1 MHKLFSMRKVF
12 SILLVGLLWLSA
24 VSPAVAAPETY
35 ADTHLVPCASSPAF
49 IERMKSAPDNYY
61 FDTPYQSYAANLLC
75 GAEGLPHLQLRFDR
89 AIDVAIPFALF
100 FYVAGFIG
108 WSGRAYLLDSGRRSK
123 PEEAE
128 IFIDISLAV
137 KSFAQ
142 GLLWPLLAIQELT
155 TKKLTAPVAEVSVS
169 PR

>member
-1 MHKLFSMRKVF
+1 MRKILSFLLAAVIGVSLVF
-12 SILLVGLLWLSA
+12 TSVVPTAIA
-24 VSPAVAAPETY
+24 ASPGY
-35 ADTHLVPCASSPAF
+35 SDTHLVPCGSSAAF
-49 IERMKSAPDNYY
+49 NERMQKAPQNYY

-75 GAEGLPHLQLRFDR
+75 GEEGLPHLQLRLDK

-108 WSGRAYLLDSGRRSK
+108 WSGRAYLLSSNRNSK

-128 IFIDISLAV
+128 IFIDVLLAV
-137 KSFAQ
+137 KSFTQ
-142 GLLWPLLAIQELT
+142 GLLWPLLALKELT
-155 TKKLTAPVAEVSVS
+155 TGELTAPASEVYVS